1 VFGCNGY
8 LLDEAVTKL
17 PCAANLT
24 ALDLGSLE
32 SSSVVQALAHVA
44 MPKLTWLSVRH
55 DLVDDDCLA
64 ALTFPTLNTLRLE
77 KNHLHGERVEA
88 LLEALPNLERLS
100 IGDNTLGDQ
109 GVQSIAHSEH
119 VAKLRHL
126 EISSTRCSSDAVG
139 ALIEGGKLTELRSL
153 ELACNEDIKRKA
165 IQVLATGPFDKLA
178 HLSLSYISKTEIAS
192 LFAEAWLPSE
202 QRGED
207 NYQRALNLDGTAV
220 PHPRKAKK
228 KKT

>member
-1 VFGCNGY
+1 
-8 LLDEAVTKL
+8 
-17 PCAANLT
+17 
-24 ALDLGSLE
+24 
-32 SSSVVQALAHVA
+32 

-55 DLVDDDCLA
+55 NLVDET
-64 ALTFPTLNTLRLE
+64 ALEPVKKFSTLTTLRAE
-77 KNHLHGERVEA
+77 KNHLHGERIDA

-119 VAKLRHL
+119 IAKLRHL

-165 IQVLATGPFDKLA
+165 IQALATGPFDKLA